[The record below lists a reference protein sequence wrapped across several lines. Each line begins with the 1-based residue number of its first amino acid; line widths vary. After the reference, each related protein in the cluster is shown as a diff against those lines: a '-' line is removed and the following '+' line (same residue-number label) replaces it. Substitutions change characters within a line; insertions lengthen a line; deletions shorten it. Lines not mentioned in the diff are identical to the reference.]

1 LINILKNLHPS
12 SVTGPLFLD
21 IPRKRGNKLHNKRLP
36 KNLVT
41 FRIVATVVMLLS
53 LILPYFELM
62 AHSTTPF
69 VILIALLVFYIAESR
84 YGKKTV
90 SE

>member
-1 LINILKNLHPS
+1 
-12 SVTGPLFLD
+12 
-21 IPRKRGNKLHNKRLP
+21 
-36 KNLVT
+36 
-41 FRIVATVVMLLS
+41 MLLS

-69 VILIALLVFYIAESR
+69 VILIALLVFYIVESR

-90 SE
+90 SELTQTRRLFPISGAFVEDELFLKWAI